1 MSLPSSMRSIT
12 LLTPQTYD
20 LTNPPTS
27 LKFTTLPTL
36 TSTESQ
42 VLLRIAATAITPYEL
57 SWPAPP
63 SSPTPRIPAHDVAG
77 TVISS
82 ASPLFKARDEVFAL
96 LPYDGQGG
104 MAEYAVCDVRF
115 LAKMPKGMGFVEAA
129 SVPRAALTA
138 LQACE
143 RLEVGERV
151 LVMGA
156 TGAVGRMVV
165 QLARR
170 GVGERGVVVAVG
182 GFGCEVLE
190 GLGASL
196 VVNYKEIEGVKW
208 EDAVKKGVKGGEI
221 DVLIDCLGG
230 ESLERGTELVKSG
243 GRVVTVGSP
252 PPRWA
257 KQEESGWEEI
267 EEEGLRKRFFIV
279 EESGKQLED
288 VARLIESGNL
298 KTSVGLVVDGL
309 TEEGVRGGYSRGLKG
324 GLSGSVVVKIA

>member
-1 MSLPSSMRSIT
+1 MNAIT
-12 LLTPQTYD
+12 LSTPQTYD

-27 LKFTTLPTL
+27 LTLTTLPLPTP
-36 TSTESQ
+36 SGSQ
-42 VLLRIAATAITPYEL
+42 LLIRIAATAITPYEL

-82 ASPLFKARDEVFAL
+82 ASPLFKEGDEVFSL

-104 MAEYAVCDVRF
+104 MAEYAICDVKF
-115 LAKMPKGMGFVEAA
+115 LAKMPKGVGFVEAA

-138 LQACE
+138 WQACMGLRE
-143 RLEVGERV
+143 GEKV
-151 LVMGA
+151 LVLGA
-156 TGAVGRMVV
+156 TGAVGKMAV
-165 QLARR
+165 QIARR

-182 GFGCEVLE
+182 GVGCEGLR

-196 VVNYKEIEGVKW
+196 VVNYKEVEGGRW
-208 EDAVKKGVKGGEI
+208 EDVVKGGVEGGEV
-221 DVLIDCLGG
+221 DVLVDCLGA
-230 ESLERGTELVKSG
+230 ESLERGTRLVRSG

-257 KQEESGWEEI
+257 KKGETGWEEV
-267 EEEGLRKRFFIV
+267 EEEGLRKKFFIV
-279 EESGKQLED
+279 DESGEQLEE
-288 VARLIESGNL
+288 VARLIESGHL
-298 KTSVGLVVDGL
+298 KTSVGLVVDGM